1 MGLPILGYLHNMKTI
16 SRNMIQDYHNTNY
29 VGDNIIVAAAGNI
42 DHDVLH
48 QACQHYVAVAKSN
61 DKKGK
66 LDKPKFNPGISA
78 L

>member
-48 QACQHYVAVAKSN
+48 QAC
-61 DKKGK
+61 
-66 LDKPKFNPGISA
+66 
-78 L
+78 